1 MVAAPAV
8 EDPRLWRRSSLLAWV
23 LMPDHW
29 HGLIQ
34 AMGGEP
40 LSGLV
45 RRLKSNT
52 ARCVRRA
59 QIEPVRV
66 WSKAFHDHALR
77 AEEDLRG
84 VARYVVLNP
93 VRAGLVARVGDY
105 PYWNAIWL

>member
-1 MVAAPAV
+1 
-8 EDPRLWRRSSLLAWV
+8 
-23 LMPDHW
+23 MPDHW

-34 AMGGEP
+34 TTDGEP

-45 RRLKSNT
+45 QKLKSNT
-52 ARCVRRA
+52 ARRVRLA
-59 QIEPVRV
+59 QAAPMRV

-84 VARYVVLNP
+84 IARYVVLNP
-93 VRAGLVARVGDY
+93 VRAGLAARVGDY